1 MSKGLSPL
9 YGIANPHWLIPRRM
23 AGETREF
30 PIPRTPQ
37 KHQFFKKILTI
48 AFIPENLSA
57 FNARRII
64 W

>member
-1 MSKGLSPL
+1 
-9 YGIANPHWLIPRRM
+9 M

-37 KHQFFKKILTI
+37 KHQLFKKILTI